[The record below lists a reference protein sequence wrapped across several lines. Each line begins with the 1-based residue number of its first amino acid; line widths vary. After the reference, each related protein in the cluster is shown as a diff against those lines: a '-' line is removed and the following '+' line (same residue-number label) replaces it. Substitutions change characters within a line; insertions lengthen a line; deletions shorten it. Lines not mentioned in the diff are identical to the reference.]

1 MVGAPAPDAS
11 ALKKVFIAPAPKP
24 TFDLEKIAVAPAP
37 KMMKQE
43 SSMRG
48 GSASVWK
55 GYSAT
60 KSRGLPMRE
69 MSIGMA
75 NPFAM
80 RREAVLDMR
89 APVKMYSAV
98 SYGGAAAKLLPETV
112 KEENED
118 DKGAPLLNDN
128 D

>member
-1 MVGAPAPDAS
+1 MVGAPSPDAS
-11 ALKKVFIAPAPKP
+11 ALKKVMISPAPKP

-37 KMMKQE
+37 KIAKQE
-43 SSMRG
+43 MIKVG
-48 GSASVWK
+48 GPASIWK
-55 GYSAT
+55 GYGTT
-60 KSRGLPMRE
+60 KSVSMPMRG
-69 MSIGMA
+69 MSVGLA

-80 RREAVLDMR
+80 RRDVHVDMR
-89 APVKMYSAV
+89 APVKMYSSV

>member
-11 ALKKVFIAPAPKP
+11 ALKKVYISPAPKP

-37 KMMKQE
+37 KMMSRE
-43 SSMRG
+43 MRVG
-48 GSASVWK
+48 GPASVWK

-60 KSRGLPMRE
+60 KSRGLPMKE

-80 RREAVLDMR
+80 RREVTLDMR

>member
-1 MVGAPAPDAS
+1 MFELD
-11 ALKKVFIAPAPKP
+11 KV
-24 TFDLEKIAVAPAP
+24 AVAPAP
-37 KMMKQE
+37 KVAMETRMY
-43 SSMRG
+43 G
-48 GSASVWK
+48 GPSTIWK
-55 GYSAT
+55 GYGGGGHSMT
-60 KSRGLPMRE
+60 MSMSKSGGLPMRG
-69 MSIGMA
+69 MSVGLA
-75 NPFAM
+75 NPMAM

-89 APVKMYSAV
+89 QPVKMYSAV

>member
-11 ALKKVFIAPAPKP
+11 ALKKVFISPAPKP

-37 KMMKQE
+37 KMMRQE
-43 SSMRG
+43 SRMVG
-48 GSASVWK
+48 GPASVWK
-55 GYSAT
+55 GYSST
-60 KSRGLPMRE
+60 KTSMPMRE
-69 MSIGMA
+69 MSVGMA

-80 RREAVLDMR
+80 RREVTLDMR

-118 DKGAPLLNDN
+118 DKGTPLLNDN

>member
-43 SSMRG
+43 THMVG
-48 GSASVWK
+48 GPASIWK

-60 KSRGLPMRE
+60 KSTRLPMRE

-80 RREAVLDMR
+80 RRSAVLDMR
-89 APVKMYSAV
+89 APVKMYSSV